1 MQASIRDR
9 ILSVAFGFA
18 VFLTCL
24 LVMKVA
30 HHLDMRSR
38 LKAVIDLVHARG
50 HVITSQADEIF
61 AQLDSRRFDA
71 CTPELQQEARN
82 LLFRFNHVH
91 EILFFRDR
99 GPTPI
104 CSATLGLL
112 DETHAFPAHDIQSL
126 FDPDRS
132 YWLGFSD
139 PRLPETSVDFFVR
152 SHDVG
157 IVLDQRI
164 LSNTTT
170 SFDWEAFTRPPG
182 TDYAVHLFGSE
193 GIYEQSRQSIQHP
206 LSPYT
211 YVEGCTEGV
220 WRFCVVARDDMPA
233 EIMQNPLTS
242 AAGILAYLGFGFL
255 GYRWR
260 LRRFEKRSTLTG
272 RIRTAIRRNFRD
284 FHCVY
289 QPVIDMRSGDPVGC
303 EVLARFCDE
312 YGPLPPSAFIPEIE
326 RTGSTWFFTEAVLG
340 KAITDL
346 ASLEG
351 RLEGFHLSAN
361 FFQQDLHARNLD
373 RLEASAALRVLGDKP
388 YVLICEILENGL
400 ETGIDMSQAIAHLRA
415 RGFEIA
421 IDDFGTGVAN
431 LSSVRKLSPHYIK
444 IDRQFV
450 GEVDASE
457 DSLRASLVPN
467 ILAIARQVGSICV
480 AEGVETA
487 EQAASLG
494 GIGIRYAQGYHFAR
508 PMPVAELAAF
518 LPAQATCS
526 RPAQTTA

>member
-9 ILSVAFGFA
+9 ILSIAFGAA

-30 HHLDMRSR
+30 HHLDMRNR
-38 LKAVIDLVHARG
+38 LLNAIELVLKRSEL
-50 HVITSQADEIF
+50 ITSQADKVFET
-61 AQLDSRRFDA
+61 LETRRFDTCDPA
-71 CTPELQQEARN
+71 TLGEIRR
-82 LLFRFNHVH
+82 LLYTYNNVH
-91 EILFFRDR
+91 EILLFRH
-99 GPTPI
+99 GASTPF
-104 CSATLGLL
+104 CSATLGPL
-112 DETHAFPAHDIQSL
+112 DDALPFPRYSFQSR
-126 FDPDRS
+126 FDPNRY
-132 YWLGFSD
+132 YWLEFSYPPL
-139 PRLPETSVDFFVR
+139 PRTTVDFFVR
-152 SHDVG
+152 SYDVG

-164 LSNTTT
+164 LSGSDTD
-170 SFDWEAFTRPPG
+170 FIWEAFSRPPG
-182 TDYAVHLFGSE
+182 REFGEHLFGETGLYLQAQANLGHPLTLHTFAESCSE
-193 GIYEQSRQSIQHP
+193 GI
-206 LSPYT
+206 
-211 YVEGCTEGV
+211 
-220 WRFCVVARDDMPA
+220 WRFCVVARDNLLA
-233 EIMQNPLTS
+233 EIEQNPLTS
-242 AAGILAYLGFGFL
+242 AAGLLAYLGFGFL

-303 EVLARFCDE
+303 EVLARFRDE

-326 RTGSTWFFTEAVLG
+326 RTGATWSFTDAILC
-340 KAITDL
+340 KAIADL
-346 ASLEG
+346 AALED

-361 FFQQDLHARNLD
+361 FFQQDLHARNLA
-373 RLEASAALRVLGDKP
+373 RIEASAALRILGDKP

-400 ETGIDMSQAIAHLRA
+400 ETEIDMSQAIAHLRA

-431 LSSVRKLSPHYIK
+431 LSTVRKLSPHYIK

-467 ILAIARQVGSICV
+467 ILAIARQVGSVCV

-487 EQAASLG
+487 EQAALLC

-508 PMPVAELAAF
+508 PMPVAELADF
-518 LPAQATCS
+518 LPARAECS
-526 RPAQTTA
+526 RPALNTA